1 MIDSILVYPDEATAL
16 AAWPR
21 PEDAQGSWIIYGPD
35 RLDLLPVRIV
45 KVEAVYDG
53 ETLVSP
59 ETLAPGYWL
68 AVRGADLR
76 DNPACVTVTD
86 DELAAA
92 GEPFLLYVN
101 PAYTLHALAGR
112 VDPTWCGSEY
122 PFSREL
128 TAADIVQP

>member
-1 MIDSILVYPDEATAL
+1 MIDSILVYPDEASSD
-16 AAWPR
+16 WPR
-21 PEDAQGSWIIYGPD
+21 PEDAQGSWILTVAGQ
-35 RLDLLPVRIV
+35 RLDLLPVRVV

-68 AVRGADLR
+68 AVRGTDLR
-76 DNPACVTVTD
+76 DDPACVTVTN

-128 TAADIVQP
+128 TAADIVQT